1 MLDSVPRMSAYG
13 EHGMDH
19 DIGGFDLAGSGAEP
33 LGADDP
39 RQIGPFPLVGLLG
52 AGGMG
57 RVYLGLASGRF
68 AAVKQVLPAL
78 SEDRV
83 FLRHFGHELDNL
95 ARLPA
100 GVSVPLLAT
109 DRTARPPWFATAYIP
124 GITLADALTLN
135 GGPLPR
141 EALWTLLREV
151 ASCLRALHALDMV
164 HRDLKP
170 SNIMLSPDGVTVIDF
185 GVARAADQSKLTKT
199 GMVLGTPAYMSPE
212 QAEDARPFTGAADV
226 FALGSLL
233 VYAAT
238 GRPPFGDGSGLDQ
251 LYRIVHSAPEL
262 DAVREVDPDLA
273 DLVTDCLAKSPADRP
288 AAAELLERAREQ
300 APPATAPWPA
310 PITERLA
317 ERAAFAATAPEA
329 GAPDS
334 AVPQAG
340 EPDAATAALR
350 PAPPAAPAAPAAP
363 GNAKAAVAEPAVSGE
378 GADRVPGRRTK
389 RSRVLFAVLPVVLTT
404 GAISAV
410 SLLPYSS
417 SPSASKDAKDRSPSA
432 SSATAPSATGS
443 GTPSAR
449 KTSARPAASTSG
461 PAAPTTPGGVRGRG
475 PGHGGTTAATTS
487 GGSGGAGGT
496 SGGTSGPSGSS
507 GGSSGATSGSSGSP
521 GGVGT
526 AGTYRIKDAA
536 DGYCLQ
542 QDTGSGAPSAYAIRG
557 ACSSAV
563 SPYFNWTFSPASNG
577 TFRVIN
583 QGSGDCLTAFM
594 ANGYANMD
602 PCGSNSGQLWKI
614 GPTSSSGNTLES
626 TRYWQCLA
634 IGYSDAMVAP
644 CDRTDGTQV
653 WKRG

>member
-350 PAPPAAPAAPAAP
+350 PAPPAAPAAP